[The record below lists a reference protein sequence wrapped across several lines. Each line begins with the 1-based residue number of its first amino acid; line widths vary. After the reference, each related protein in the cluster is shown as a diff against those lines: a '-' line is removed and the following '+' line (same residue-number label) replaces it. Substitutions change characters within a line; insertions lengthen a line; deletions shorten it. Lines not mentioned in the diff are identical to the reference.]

1 MAAVTPTQHRL
12 VKSAAKES
20 AHRMT
25 GKLLDD
31 CFLHDGQRMRH
42 ADAIALLKA
51 RVAPTAHEERVA
63 LVDAAGR
70 IAARDITAPG
80 PVPAHTNSAVDGYA
94 FPGST
99 YDPARGA
106 VWRVDGR
113 AAAGHPIA
121 SPIGAGCAVRVFT
134 GAVMPD
140 GCDTVVM
147 QEDAKL
153 ETRDEATFVTVPPGL
168 KRGANVRP
176 AGEDL
181 KAGDAVLRA
190 GQRIR
195 PQDLA
200 QLASIGASDVFCF
213 NALSVAIVSTGDE
226 VVRVGSGPLGHGQV
240 YDANA
245 PMLTAIVEAA
255 GARVVDLGVLPDD
268 PIAIKAALADAAKAH
283 QVVITSGGA
292 SRGEEDHLVAA
303 LDALGKRHMWQ
314 LAVKP
319 GRPMSFGQIGDCVT
333 VGLPGNPVAV
343 LVCALLYVR
352 PMLHRLAGGKWP
364 EPRRYPLRAAFDF
377 RGRKPG
383 RREFWRGILVD
394 TADGL
399 AVDKFRRDGSGLISG
414 LRLSDGLIDIPEE
427 RGDVVAGDMVDFIPY
442 SELGISSS

>member
-1 MAAVTPTQHRL
+1 
-12 VKSAAKES
+12 
-20 AHRMT
+20 MT

-31 CFLHDGQRMRH
+31 CFLHDGERMRH

-51 RVAPTAHEERVA
+51 RVAPTALEERVA
-63 LVDAAGR
+63 LVHAAGR
-70 IAARDITAPG
+70 IAARNVVAPG

-94 FPGST
+94 FPGSA
-99 YDPARGA
+99 YDRALGA
-106 VWRVDGR
+106 TWRVEGR
-113 AAAGHPIA
+113 AAAGHPA
-121 SPIGAGCAVRVFT
+121 SLAIEAGCAARVFT

-147 QEDAKL
+147 QEDVRL
-153 ETRDEATFVTVPPGL
+153 EARKEGTFVSVPPGL

-181 KAGDAVLRA
+181 KAGDAVLKA

-200 QLASIGASDVFCF
+200 QLASIGATDVACYKP
-213 NALSVAIVSTGDE
+213 LSVAIVSTGDE

-245 PMLTAIVEAA
+245 PMLRAILEAA
-255 GARVVDLGVLPDD
+255 GAQVVDLGVLADD
-268 PIAIKAALADAAKAH
+268 PATIKTALADAAKVH

-352 PMLHRLAGGKWP
+352 PMLRRLAGGDWP
-364 EPRRYPLRAAFDF
+364 EPRRFPLRAAFDF

-427 RGDVVAGDMVDFIPY
+427 RGDVVAGELVDFIPY
-442 SELGISSS
+442 SEMGISSS

>member
-1 MAAVTPTQHRL
+1 
-12 VKSAAKES
+12 
-20 AHRMT
+20 MT

-42 ADAIALLKA
+42 GEALTLLKA
-51 RVAPTAHEERVA
+51 RVAPTAGEERVA
-63 LVDAAGR
+63 LADGVGR
-70 IAARDITAPG
+70 IASRDVAAPR

-94 FPGST
+94 FAGSA
-99 YDPARGA
+99 YDRSQGTT
-106 VWRVDGR
+106 WRVEGR
-113 AAAGHPIA
+113 SAAGHPLAGATEIA
-121 SPIGAGCAVRVFT
+121 SAVRVFT
-134 GAVMPD
+134 GAVMPA

-147 QEDAKL
+147 QEDVRL
-153 ETRDEATFVTVPPGL
+153 ETRDGASFVTVPPGL

-176 AGEDL
+176 AGEDVKAGEIVL
-181 KAGDAVLRA
+181 KAGRI
-190 GQRIR
+190 IR

-200 QLASIGASDVFCF
+200 QLASIGATEVACYKP
-213 NALSVAIVSTGDE
+213 LSVAIVSTGDE
-226 VVRVGSGPLGHGQV
+226 VVRGGSGELQLGQV

-245 PMLTAIVEAA
+245 PMLRALIESW
-255 GARVVDLGVLPDD
+255 GAQVVDLGILPDD
-268 PIAIKAALADAAKAH
+268 PTVIKAALADAARVH

-352 PMLHRLAGGKWP
+352 PMLRRLAGGEWP

-427 RGDVVAGDMVDFIPY
+427 RGDVVAGDMVDFIPFT
-442 SELGISSS
+442 EMGIGLS

>member
-1 MAAVTPTQHRL
+1 MLDCIIIAD
-12 VKSAAKES
+12 AKES
-20 AHRMT
+20 AYRMT

-31 CFLHDGQRMRH
+31 CFLHDGERMRH
-42 ADAIALLKA
+42 ADAIELLKA
-51 RVAPTAHEERVA
+51 RIAPTVHEERVA
-63 LVDAAGR
+63 LVRAAGR
-70 IAARDITAPG
+70 IAARDIAAPG

-94 FPGST
+94 FAGSV
-99 YDPARGA
+99 YDPAQGGI
-106 VWRVDGR
+106 WRVKGR
-113 AAAGHPIA
+113 AAAGHPTSSA
-121 SPIGAGCAVRVFT
+121 VEAGCAVRVFT

-147 QEDAKL
+147 QEDVSL
-153 ETRDEATFVTVPPGL
+153 ESRNEATFVRVPPGL
-168 KRGANVRP
+168 KRGANVRS
-176 AGEDL
+176 AGEDV
-181 KAGDAVLRA
+181 KRGDPVLRA

-200 QLASIGASDVFCF
+200 QLASIGATDVACYKP
-213 NALSVAIVSTGDE
+213 LSVAIVSTGDE

-245 PMLTAIVEAA
+245 PMLRAVIEAT

-268 PIAIKAALADAAKAH
+268 PAILKAALADAAKAH
-283 QVVITSGGA
+283 QVVISSGGA

-352 PMLHRLAGGKWP
+352 PMLRRLAGGDWP
-364 EPRRYPLRAAFDF
+364 EPRRYPLRAMFDF

-414 LRLSDGLIDIPEE
+414 LRVSDGLIDIAEE
-427 RGDVVAGDMVDFIPY
+427 RGDVVAGELVDFIPY
-442 SELGISSS
+442 AEMGISSS

>member
-1 MAAVTPTQHRL
+1 MRNCIIIAD
-12 VKSAAKES
+12 AKES

-42 ADAIALLKA
+42 AAAIELLKA
-51 RVAPTAHEERVA
+51 RVVPTADEERVPLNEA
-63 LVDAAGR
+63 GGR
-70 IAARDITAPG
+70 IAARDVPAPR

-94 FPGST
+94 FPGAAH
-99 YDPARGA
+99 DPGQSSI
-106 VWRVDGR
+106 WRVEGR

-121 SPIGAGCAVRVFT
+121 SAVGTGCAARVFT

-147 QEDAKL
+147 QEDVSL
-153 ETRDEATFVTVPPGL
+153 ETRDGATFVIVPPGL

-181 KAGDAVLRA
+181 KVGDAVLKA
-190 GQRIR
+190 GQLIR

-200 QLASIGASDVFCF
+200 QLASIGAADVFCYKP
-213 NALSVAIVSTGDE
+213 LSVAIVSTGDE

-245 PMLTAIVEAA
+245 PMLAAIVEAA

-268 PIAIKAALADAAKAH
+268 PVAIKAALAEAAKVY

-352 PMLHRLAGGKWP
+352 PMLRRLAGGDWP
-364 EPRRYPLRAAFDF
+364 EPRRYPLRAVFDF

-383 RREFWRGILVD
+383 RREFWRGILVE

-442 SELGISSS
+442 SEMGISSS